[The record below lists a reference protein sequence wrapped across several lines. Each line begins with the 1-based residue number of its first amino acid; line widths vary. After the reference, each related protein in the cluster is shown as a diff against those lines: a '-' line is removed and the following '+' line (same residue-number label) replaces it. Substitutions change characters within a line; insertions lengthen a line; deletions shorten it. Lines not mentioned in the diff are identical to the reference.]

1 METGDILDHLADVFG
16 GVPSFITAVPVALAE
31 RALIVVMLQSVP
43 VNHQGRDLGETSE
56 TICVLEILGEVDCV
70 RRRRHRILTFKANQT
85 APDVLIL
92 PAKTQ

>member
-1 METGDILDHLADVFG
+1 MQHIHAY
-16 GVPSFITAVPVALAE
+16 
-31 RALIVVMLQSVP
+31 
-43 VNHQGRDLGETSE
+43 GRDLGETSE

-85 APDVLIL
+85 APDILIL